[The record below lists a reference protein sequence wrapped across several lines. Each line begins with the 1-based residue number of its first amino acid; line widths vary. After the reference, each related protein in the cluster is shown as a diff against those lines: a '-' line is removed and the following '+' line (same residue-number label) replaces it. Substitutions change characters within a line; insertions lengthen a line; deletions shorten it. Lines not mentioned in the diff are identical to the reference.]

1 MAFEKLANVKIG
13 EALGSLVDGTNSGI
27 TLIATSGT
35 ITLGSGA
42 NGSSIGTCGDN
53 AQGVPYVGLVCK
65 SGSLVAG
72 CKITNV
78 KMDLYRHHQTGS
90 TSAPTTALQ
99 ARIIRGSDDAVQ
111 ETATSSTTFA
121 NLPTSSP
128 SSPNVTFTFSGNYEI
143 QVGDRIVLYYN
154 WSNAEWYAKM
164 DRQSGSGFVDQYVYQ
179 QSGSWDSGSSGLQP
193 HMEITHTTNSNIK
206 LGTGCYSFDG
216 SNDYVECGTTG
227 TFNFLHT
234 PNTKFTICGWFKR
247 STAEANSLETLL
259 TTFNN
264 GVSSASG
271 IRIMYDDRSGESCD
285 RSMRFNWQGNATD
298 LNNETITHQ
307 VFPNDTDWH
316 HLTVTGDLTTTTDA
330 FKIYI
335 DGTLKFS
342 PNLTG
347 TPIDEDHNIA
357 LRFGVEGDGT
367 DYGNWNLDDW
377 GFFNR
382 VLTATE
388 ISDLVN
394 KTGATDGIGAE
405 GDLTNSGTITYNAG
419 LVGKCIHCDFAGT
432 EGTGSGA
439 PTGTFFRQ
447 ANSNN
452 NDFNFIHTAGQTW
465 TVNFW
470 IKGDS
475 ANLDR
480 VSQLIGNTSS
490 GVSGGVKGFY
500 INILDRR
507 TQYSEQNRVHTS
519 VQNGGAV
526 YVNWNGTDGDL
537 PDDTNWHMITMRCN
551 GTQVN
556 GAKGVITH
564 VDGGTSNNFTDEIM
578 YMNRNTSV
586 TGSAT
591 NASNGLMFG
600 RNLANPYNDYYHWDG
615 SFDEV
620 SIWNRELTDA
630 ECVALYNDGDGAV
643 TTTAVTNHS
652 ELKAYWNFN
661 DQMKNQASPV
671 LTGALVS
678 SLSKANLK
686 AYYSMN
692 STSLGLT
699 PTKETLDSTNG
710 TTDWAEVGSRYTID
724 TSNNQIDFALVRDNS
739 GYGIT
744 TALYDLGASS
754 MLNDTEFVLRYRLNF
769 GTIDNPS
776 RTPSVQFVFG
786 AYSNTDGISD
796 TQDCITMFCGAT
808 SNTGNNLQFGVTDNS
823 GAYSQNPNVTFDASG
838 TGVTGN
844 NNWYVEMVR
853 TSASAGVARLYS
865 DSTYETLVQE
875 KSLAFSSSNP
885 QNLRYIGA
893 KFFGSN
899 STATPTYN
907 GYMSDVKIYN
917 GVSSL
922 DGCKNDDI
930 IEEGELIPAKT
941 LSTGT
946 FSAKKHLMIQMNVNP
961 SGNASN
967 YIRFNGDETN
977 KYCFR
982 RAEDGGSAT
991 SLINKSGV
999 YWERDYTEQGFATIS
1014 LLNISSKE
1022 KLGIMNSMTHN
1033 GDGSGS
1039 SNVPKRGEIVFKWT
1053 GTDQIT
1059 KIELVNVGQT
1069 GNYGEGT
1076 EIAVYGTD

>member
-1 MAFEKLANVKIG
+1 MAIVHLGAKRVQGTKVDRVVDS
-13 EALGSLVDGTNSGI
+13 LGSSADGVNTGI
-27 TLIATSGT
+27 TLITTTGT

-42 NGSSIGTCGDN
+42 DGSSIGTCGDN

-78 KMDLYRHHQTGS
+78 KMDLYRHHHSGS

-99 ARIIRGSDDAVQ
+99 ARIIRGSDDGVQ
-111 ETATSSTTFA
+111 ETVTSSTTFA

-179 QSGSWDSGSSGLQP
+179 QSGSWDSGSATLQP
-193 HMEITHTTNSNIK
+193 HMEITHTTNSNVK
-206 LGTGCYSFDG
+206 LGTGCYQLPATGADAVSFAGVKDNKLLPATGDFSITCWIYHTGHSDHQQIFRCQDSNGSSEGEFRINSSGNSNQEDRLALSLPIG
-216 SNDYVECGTTG
+216 SNGTVMSTNAVVQNEWVHLAVTRTGATVKFYINGTLETTQATSG
-227 TFNFLHT
+227 TFNATSAWGDDT
-234 PNTKFTICGWFKR
+234 P
-247 STAEANSLETLL
+247 
-259 TTFNN
+259 
-264 GVSSASG
+264 
-271 IRIMYDDRSGESCD
+271 RIGRME
-285 RSMRFNWQGNATD
+285 NA
-298 LNNETITHQ
+298 NETIQ
-307 VFPNDTDWH
+307 GKIDDLGVWH
-316 HLTVTGDLTTTTDA
+316 
-330 FKIYI
+330 
-335 DGTLKFS
+335 
-342 PNLTG
+342 
-347 TPIDEDHNIA
+347 
-357 LRFGVEGDGT
+357 
-367 DYGNWNLDDW
+367 
-377 GFFNR
+377 R

-394 KTGATDGIGAE
+394 KTGATDGIGSE

-600 RNLANPYNDYYHWDG
+600 RNLANPYSDYYHWDG

-630 ECVALYNDGDGAV
+630 ECVALYNDGDGEV

-678 SLSKANLK
+678 SLSDKSNLK
-686 AYYSMN
+686 AHYTMDSL
-692 STSLGLT
+692 SLGAT
-699 PTKETLDSTNG
+699 GTTTTTTSGADNTNG
-710 TTDWAEVGSRYTID
+710 AQSGSNQTTVHV
-724 TSNNQIDFALVRDNS
+724 TS
-739 GYGIT
+739 G
-744 TALYDLGASS
+744 
-754 MLNDTEFVLRYRLNF
+754 
-769 GTIDNPS
+769 
-776 RTPSVQFVFG
+776 
-786 AYSNTDGISD
+786 
-796 TQDCITMFCGAT
+796 
-808 SNTGNNLQFGVTDNS
+808 SNTGLKF
-823 GAYSQNPNVTFDASG
+823 
-838 TGVTGN
+838 
-844 NNWYVEMVR
+844 
-853 TSASAGVARLYS
+853 TS
-865 DSTYETLVQE
+865 
-875 KSLAFSSSNP
+875 
-885 QNLRYIGA
+885 
-893 KFFGSN
+893 
-899 STATPTYN
+899 
-907 GYMSDVKIYN
+907 
-917 GVSSL
+917 
-922 DGCKNDDI
+922 
-930 IEEGELIPAKT
+930 
-941 LSTGT
+941 
-946 FSAKKHLMIQMNVNP
+946 
-961 SGNASN
+961 
-967 YIRFNGDETN
+967 
-977 KYCFR
+977 
-982 RAEDGGSAT
+982 
-991 SLINKSGV
+991 
-999 YWERDYTEQGFATIS
+999 
-1014 LLNISSKE
+1014 
-1022 KLGIMNSMTHN
+1022 THN
-1033 GDGSGS
+1033 GSGAAIGTFDLGSALASKWIAQVSFTTGSGYTSSGNGMFAFGLSDKGTYSSSEHMNTNSSGDTVNWIWHLGSSNDRKQRIRTILNGSGS
-1039 SNVPKRGEIVFKWT
+1039 D
-1053 GTDQIT
+1053 GTQW
-1059 KIELVNVGQT
+1059 N
-1069 GNYGEGT
+1069 
-1076 EIAVYGTD
+1076 